1 MGKKSGSKR
10 KKDTNSPNQS
20 GDQENKRILMLNM
33 NSYNGSSP
41 IQGMSQPGQYMAP
54 ATFHYTP
61 SMGGMGGMT
70 NMLGAGSP
78 MMNMPSQP
86 QSPGT
91 QNSEQGVMNLILQR
105 LDHMDKK
112 LGQLDTIQSSI
123 ANITVKVSDI
133 ETKVHTLETKVN
145 TLETSRGFDSESVDA
160 LNKKQK
166 EIDSLLTKMKKLEAD
181 QSAKESDLQAKVLDM
196 QCRSMRDNL
205 IFYKIPE
212 AVGETD
218 ADCVQKVVDLI
229 ENDLEIEN
237 ANRDIK
243 LHRAHRMGK
252 FDPSKI
258 RPIVAKFAYYPDR
271 ENVRKNAG
279 KSRGKAIGISQQFPR
294 EIMEKRRNLVPVMK
308 EARENGKEAYIA
320 VDKLYIDKRLYR
332 GPEA

>member
-1 MGKKSGSKR
+1 MGKKSGNKR

-20 GDQENKRILMLNM
+20 VDQENKRIFMANM
-33 NSYNGSSP
+33 NGYNGSSP

-54 ATFHYTP
+54 ATFQYTP
-61 SMGGMGGMT
+61 GMSSMAG
-70 NMLGAGSP
+70 MLGAGSP
-78 MMNMPSQP
+78 MMSMPSQP

-91 QNSEQGVMNLILQR
+91 HNSEQGVMNLILQR

-123 ANITVKVSDI
+123 ASITVKVSDI
-133 ETKVHTLETKVN
+133 ESKVHTLETKVN
-145 TLETSRGFDSESVDA
+145 TLETSRSFDSESVDA

-166 EIDSLLTKMKKLEAD
+166 EIDSLLVKMKKLEAD

-205 IFYKIPE
+205 IFYKIPVE
-212 AVGETD
+212 AGETD
-218 ADCVQKVVDLI
+218 DDCVQKVLNLI
-229 ENDLEIEN
+229 ENDLGIAN
-237 ANRDIK
+237 ASTDIK

-252 FDPSKI
+252 YDPVKI

-279 KSRGKAIGISQQFPR
+279 KLKGKATGISQQFPR
-294 EIMEKRRNLVPVMK
+294 EIMEKRRKLVPIMK
-308 EARENGKEAYIA
+308 EARENGKDAYIT

>member
-1 MGKKSGSKR
+1 
-10 KKDTNSPNQS
+10 
-20 GDQENKRILMLNM
+20 
-33 NSYNGSSP
+33 
-41 IQGMSQPGQYMAP
+41 MSQPGQYMAP

-61 SMGGMGGMT
+61 GMGGMT
-70 NMLGAGSP
+70 SMLGAGSP
-78 MMNMPSQP
+78 MMSMPSQP

-145 TLETSRGFDSESVDA
+145 TLETSRGFDSESVDV

-218 ADCVQKVVDLI
+218 ADCVQKVLDLI

-252 FDPSKI
+252 LIIINERLKKWALQNETISDAQFGFKADYSTVDAIFIIQSLINKATNKKKNLYACFIDLKRAFDSVYIFIYLFIQYFK
-258 RPIVAKFAYYPDR
+258 RVAHLAVQLFYLAALCA
-271 ENVRKNAG
+271 N
-279 KSRGKAIGISQQFPR
+279 IFT
-294 EIMEKRRNLVPVMK
+294 
-308 EARENGKEAYIA
+308 YIQT
-320 VDKLYIDKRLYR
+320 L
-332 GPEA
+332 